1 MGWFHPLPVPATHTP
16 QHRELPPDAAAV
28 RCRGSAGM
36 EAAGTALAEGVK
48 PPAVRGE
55 PSAILLQPGRGFQSY
70 GPKYVYNFLFQKRI
84 IFI

>member
-1 MGWFHPLPVPATHTP
+1 
-16 QHRELPPDAAAV
+16 
-28 RCRGSAGM
+28 M